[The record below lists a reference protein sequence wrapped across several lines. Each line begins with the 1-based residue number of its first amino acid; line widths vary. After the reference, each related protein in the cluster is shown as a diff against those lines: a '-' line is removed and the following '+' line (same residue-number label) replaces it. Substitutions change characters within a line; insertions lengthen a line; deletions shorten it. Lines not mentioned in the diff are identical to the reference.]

1 MQGRLEPVRIHA
13 GKLYFRDYLH
23 SCDLMQLVLSKGTIK
38 ATIQIAY
45 TFHSSDQV
53 WPERE
58 QTYPTVRF

>member
-1 MQGRLEPVRIHA
+1 
-13 GKLYFRDYLH
+13 
-23 SCDLMQLVLSKGTIK
+23 MQLVLSKGTIK

-58 QTYPTVRF
+58 QTYPIVRF